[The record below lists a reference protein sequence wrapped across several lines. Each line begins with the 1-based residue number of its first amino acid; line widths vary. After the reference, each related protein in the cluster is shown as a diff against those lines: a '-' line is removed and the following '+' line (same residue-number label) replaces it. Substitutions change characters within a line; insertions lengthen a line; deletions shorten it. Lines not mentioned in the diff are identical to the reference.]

1 MSYLNHNF
9 SNNRVGGE
17 GIGSKAGQGIRAH
30 NFSNNRVGGEGIGSK
45 AGQGIYDESSTAKY
59 PIGEKLE
66 LADGRVFRYGY
77 TAAAINRGLL
87 VSQDV
92 SATLVVETDGA
103 IVASSGDYSLS
114 AGSSMVEIT
123 LGAGTENQYA
133 GGYLQITDDAGEGH
147 QYRIKSN
154 TARGDTSSGNVG
166 FTLYDPIEVLLDAS
180 STDLAIVGNPW
191 YNVVGATAGT
201 DYIVAGV
208 TPISFSANSAAIK
221 VSKPKNYVA
230 TKKEEYYGWFQTAG
244 IATILS
250 NGALAI
256 GANVTLSDDITG
268 AVQLKDAETEPL
280 VGFACY
286 ASDDTGHVGVV
297 LQGLI
302 A

>member
-1 MSYLNHNF
+1 MAVNF
-9 SNNRVGGE
+9 
-17 GIGSKAGQGIRAH
+17 RAH

-103 IVASSGDYSLS
+103 IVASSGDYALS

-166 FTLYDPIEVLLDAS
+166 FTLYDPIEVALDAS
-180 STDLAIVGNPW
+180 ATDLAIVGNPW

-208 TPISFSANSAAIK
+208 TPISFSAN
-221 VSKPKNYVA
+221 
-230 TKKEEYYGWFQTAG
+230 YYGWFQTAG
-244 IATILS
+244 IALILS
-250 NGALAI
+250 DTAIAI
-256 GANVTLSDDITG
+256 GDNLTLSDGVAG

-286 ASDDTGHVGVV
+286 APDDTGHVGVG
-297 LQGLI
+297 LQGWI